1 MKVNKLMS
9 SLLEKFSTRK
19 LTCYDDIFINNKIDR
34 DKWILGRFFKTNYV
48 SWFSSV
54 QFSRGKFA

>member
-1 MKVNKLMS
+1 MS

-19 LTCYDDIFINNKIDR
+19 LTYYDDIFINNKTDR
-34 DKWILGRFFKTNYV
+34 DKWMLGRFFKTNYV

-54 QFSRGKFA
+54 QFSHGKFA